1 MWSAI
6 MIVAVLTLKVV
17 TAVLRRT
24 SGPLASLAGHP
35 RERAANR
42 TQAV

>member
-17 TAVLRRT
+17 TVVLRRT
-24 SGPLASLAGHP
+24 SGPLAGHP